1 MLSLRYFFILMGCGF
16 AVSTIAA
23 DDWNQWR
30 GENRD
35 GVWRETGV
43 VDQLDDGAV
52 KVLWRQPI
60 GAGYSGPTVADGR
73 VFLMDRQSK
82 PKQMES
88 IRCFDVASGD
98 PLWQVEYE
106 AVYTITYTAGP
117 RASVTV
123 DGGRA
128 FALGS
133 MGHLHCVN
141 VEDGTVIWKR
151 DLDSDYRISETKRL
165 PIWGIACSPIIYG
178 DNVILQIA
186 GSEGACVVA
195 LQKATGKEVWRSLE
209 DRGQYSSP
217 VLVKQNGNDVL
228 VCWTGD
234 AVAGLNPASGEVYW
248 RFPFPPTN
256 MPIGVA
262 TPVIHEDD
270 IFVTSFYDGSLMLR
284 MDQSAMTVKKVWSA
298 RGPNER
304 KTEALHSIIST
315 PIWIG
320 DHIYGVD
327 SYGELRCIRAEDGS
341 RVWENQQAV
350 KRNRWGTIHF
360 VGHGDRTWMF
370 NEQGEMVVGQL
381 SPDGL
386 KVFSRVSII
395 APTDAQLPSRK
406 GGVCWAHPAFASRR
420 LFVRNDQELI
430 CIDLAK

>member
-1 MLSLRYFFILMGCGF
+1 
-16 AVSTIAA
+16 
-23 DDWNQWR
+23 
-30 GENRD
+30 
-35 GVWRETGV
+35 
-43 VDQLDDGAV
+43 
-52 KVLWRQPI
+52 
-60 GAGYSGPTVADGR
+60 
-73 VFLMDRQSK
+73 MDRQSK

-327 SYGELRCIRAEDGS
+327 SYGELRCIQASDGK
-341 RVWENQQAV
+341 RVWENQDAV

-360 VGHGDRTWMF
+360 VSADPNVWMF
-370 NEQGEMVVGQL
+370 NEQGEMIVGRL
-381 SPDGL
+381 DPDGMEEI
-386 KVFSRVSII
+386 SRVKII
-395 APTDAQLPSRK
+395 EPTRPQLPNRS
-406 GGVCWAHPAFASRR
+406 GGVCWAHPAFANRCV
-420 LFVRNDQELI
+420 FVRNDQEI
-430 CIDLAK
+430 VCIDLSIK